1 MSLSKHQKSPT
12 AEMDEAIETPQI
24 RRFEKKIR
32 NEEWEGAKLVYNSE
46 GSKITTPYI

>member
-24 RRFEKKIR
+24 RRFR
-32 NEEWEGAKLVYNSE
+32 EEDSEYEGAKLVYSSE
-46 GSKITTPYI
+46 GSEVTTPYI